1 MHLINTLGAQDRRP
15 EVQAF
20 VAAYKRK
27 YNNAVPDGNAALAY
41 DATKL
46 LAIAVERVGPDRQ
59 KIRDYLANLPTPYG
73 GVTGPIR
80 FSSDGDPVG
89 KAIVMTR
96 VRQGALVVETN
107 Q

>member
-1 MHLINTLGAQDRRP
+1 MRRP
-15 EVQAF
+15 GARAPDLSEVQAF

-27 YNNAVPDGNAALAY
+27 YNSIPDGNAALAY

-46 LAIAVERVGPDRQ
+46 LASAVEHVGADRI
-59 KIRDYLANLPTPYG
+59 KIRNYVAQLPTPYA

-80 FSSDGDPVG
+80 FAPDGDPVG
-89 KAIVMTR
+89 KGVLMTR
-96 VRQGALVVETN
+96 VRQGAMLVETN